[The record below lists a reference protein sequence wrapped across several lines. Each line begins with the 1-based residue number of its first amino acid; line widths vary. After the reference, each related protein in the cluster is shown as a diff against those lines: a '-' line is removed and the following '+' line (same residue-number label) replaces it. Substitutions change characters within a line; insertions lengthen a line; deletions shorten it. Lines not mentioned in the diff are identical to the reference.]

1 MGSEHRPR
9 DPQADPLDFDQ
20 IYQLWFH
27 EVSRWARAFG
37 GLDADLDD
45 LVQEVFLVVRRKLAG
60 FDGANLPGWLYR
72 IVQRTVSDYRRRAWF
87 RRLWHRRR
95 ELLDDVVDTAPN
107 PERHAERR
115 DASRVLARLLAKLSP
130 ARRAAFILFEIE
142 GYTGEEIAKL
152 EGIPVKTVYTR
163 LHYARKDFFRLVS
176 QASAAD
182 AALAEHPRPAQAER
196 LRAEPKRGVE

>member
-1 MGSEHRPR
+1 MIRELG
-9 DPQADPLDFDQ
+9 Q
-20 IYQLWFH
+20 
-27 EVSRWARAFG
+27 
-37 GLDADLDD
+37 
-45 LVQEVFLVVRRKLAG
+45 LAG
-60 FDGANLPGWLYR
+60 LMGKLPKIREEMEKLQGRLGELTAEGQAGGGMVTVR
-72 IVQRTVSDYRRRAWF
+72 VNGKFNMVNCTIVEEAVQD
-87 RRLWHRRR
+87 R
-95 ELLDDVVDTAPN
+95 ELLEDLVDTAPN
-107 PERHAERR
+107 PEHHAQRR
-115 DASRVLARLLAKLSP
+115 DASRILAQLLAKLSP
-130 ARRAAFILFEIE
+130 ARRAAFVLFEIE